1 MKNKKTL
8 IIVIASVVVIAIAAV
23 CIAAFAGGGQAS
35 SSGDSSSG
43 GGSGTTTLFTPQ
55 LIVKIED
62 PVVSIVEEGIY
73 GNEYTK
79 LDSVSY
85 YYNENLSESDIEGTL
100 NEGYLPSFKVDFVLS
115 ATLKNSSNAA
125 DKDFRTS
132 ANCSVETR
140 SALHPERSLSVEWK
154 NGKLNFKVDLNE
166 RIASRDQLG
175 VCWEEIKGDIYSELS
190 KRDALNEIASSCG
203 NPVGEFATYAGEF
216 DSLGLLVAWAT
227 TEGTTFSNDKFV
239 ILSEPVDGGTV
250 DVDIKTLRS
259 VSETPSPYE
268 RANYSFFSL
277 TRSDNSAVSESF
289 RSILIKEEEISF
301 ECKDLIEYWGKDS
314 DELNSD
320 ESFRE
325 KEISIALDKAVIE
338 FKKTIGYQ
346 TFVFRYD
353 FASYYG
359 WRYSQGMQITADY
372 VNAKYYLGQEIP
384 TETVRITVFGKT
396 ANVTATYAV
405 IEENEGLSY
414 SCGYTV
420 NAADLPLFFADK
432 LTKDC
437 VLSYTLPYEQRYD
450 SVIPYKLTN
459 PDRVSI
465 SVPDTNV
472 QEYCENGLANARLTY
487 TYGDKQ
493 YSDTFKNIVDIYRD
507 RDYRKVT
514 LKQTIYNVSYR
525 ALQNA
530 KDSDEYTLFSI
541 GASYLVEVR
550 DLHNEAASDEP
561 YVFTNCKLT
570 LTESLND
577 DDNAR
582 DYRFTLSVKVAPYL
596 YNATISDSGYLAEE
610 YWQGD
615 GLTLSS
621 DATLT
626 LEWKRTIS
634 EYSSCETE
642 TVPMTKENIAD
653 FNTDEAGDYVY
664 VVTYG
669 GRKFEQDKT
678 LFAYKVKEDK
688 VVSIEVLSGSLLGPF
703 VVGEDLDLRESKI
716 KAEYQSGKTKD
727 VDITASMVSGYNK
740 NAKGAQNLTIAYG
753 GKTVDFAITVK
764 QVSSL
769 SIYEA
774 PTAKYCL
781 NQKPEE
787 ILIKAVFDSSDDYDI
802 IQVPQETIEELFD
815 TETKGDKTFT
825 YTYGGK
831 TALFNY
837 TVYEFVYLYYTD
849 DGLKATIT
857 GMDFNAPEGD
867 WKAVKLTDCVNI
879 SIETIDGLEVETIEA
894 GAFSGQSGIS
904 TITLPDTII
913 SIGDSA
919 FSGCTRLKTV
929 NVPAGASVGKTIFK
943 NCTSLENLSIPGSAK
958 DYLYLYFAETPKKSG
973 DKVAL
978 PTNLTVKF
986 TEGTTTLSDE
996 FFDRISTKIKKVVF
1010 PSTQTSLG
1018 TQSGLNI
1025 IDAFESK
1032 STVVK
1037 VVDGVLYT
1045 ESGACL
1051 YFYPKKVTK
1060 TELTLGEEVT
1070 SIENV
1075 QNNEYLKTVVINGD
1089 LTKLAE
1095 SAFGSCTALSSVT
1108 FNGSLDKI
1116 PQGAFDQCE
1125 NLTEFVFPKNLTTIE
1140 HAFAGVAIENV
1151 RIPDSVTYLGNNAFY
1166 GSSVKRLY
1174 IPSSAM
1180 GQLNQGGSMQLYE
1193 LEELAYDGSIPLS
1206 SFSAYRDGDYMH
1218 PQKLKVIYITKSVCE
1233 SFAYSAK
1240 LSSSVKIYLSQDVSF
1255 IGRYAN
1261 VSMSTTYF
1269 YTEKSSVSGIT
1280 NNTGSSAKI
1289 LLAATNP
1296 YTHWWET

>member
-43 GGSGTTTLFTPQ
+43 GGPGTTTLFTPQ

-62 PVVSIVEEGIY
+62 PVVSIVEEGIH

-100 NEGYLPSFKVDFVLS
+100 NEGYLPAFKVDFVLS

-125 DKDFRTS
+125 DKDFQTS
-132 ANCSVETR
+132 TNCSVETR
-140 SALHPERSLSVEWK
+140 SSLHFYSSLSVEWK

-166 RIASRDQLG
+166 HIVSLDSQLAD
-175 VCWEEIKGDIYSELS
+175 CWEQIKNDIYGELS
-190 KRDALNEIASSCG
+190 KRDALNGSASSGG
-203 NPVGEFATYAGEF
+203 NLVGEFATYAGEF
-216 DSLGLLVAWAT
+216 YSHGLDVDWAT

-239 ILSEPVDGGTV
+239 ILSELVDGGTV

-259 VSETPSPYE
+259 TSETPSPYE
-268 RANYSFFSL
+268 RVNYSFFSL

-289 RSILIKEEEISF
+289 RSILKKEEEISF
-301 ECKDLIEYWGKDS
+301 ERKDLIEYWGKDS
-314 DELNSD
+314 LELESD

-359 WRYSQGMQITADY
+359 WRYSHGMQITADY

-384 TETVRITVFGKT
+384 TETVQITVFGKT
-396 ANVTATYAV
+396 ANVTATYAE
-405 IEENEGLSY
+405 IQHNESSFY

-420 NAADLPLFFADK
+420 SAADLPLFFVDK

-437 VLSYTLPYEQRYD
+437 VLSYTLPSEQRND

-459 PDRVSI
+459 PDSVSI

-472 QEYCENGLANARLTY
+472 WEYCENGLANARLAY

-493 YSDTFKNIVDIYRD
+493 YSDTFKNIVDVCHD
-507 RDYRKVT
+507 RDYRT
-514 LKQTIYNVSYR
+514 RSLKQKVYEVTYSALLR
-525 ALQNA
+525 AE
-530 KDSDEYTLFSI
+530 DSGEYTLFSI
-541 GASYLVEVR
+541 GEYLVEVI
-550 DLHNEAASDEP
+550 DLHNKAASDEP

-596 YNATISDSGYLAEE
+596 YNATISDGGCLAAE

-634 EYSSCETE
+634 RYSSCETE

-678 LFAYKVKEDK
+678 LFTYKVKEDK

-831 TALFNY
+831 TASFNY

-867 WKAVKLTDCVNI
+867 RKAVKLTDCVNI
-879 SIETIDGLEVETIEA
+879 SIETIDGLDVETIEA

-996 FFDRISTKIKKVVF
+996 FFDRISTQIKKVVF

-1018 TQSGLNI
+1018 TQSRLNI

-1032 STVVK
+1032 SSVVK
-1037 VVDGVLYT
+1037 VIDGVLYT

-1095 SAFGSCTALSSVT
+1095 SAFRSCTALSSVT

-1125 NLTEFVFPKNLTTIE
+1125 KLTEFVFPKNLTTIE
-1140 HAFAGVAIENV
+1140 YAFSGVAIENV
-1151 RIPDSVTYLGNNAFY
+1151 RIPDSVSFLHKNAFY

-1180 GQLNQGGSMQLYE
+1180 GQLNQGGAMQLYE

-1233 SFAYSAK
+1233 SFADSAK

-1289 LLAATNP
+1289 LLAAQDP
-1296 YTHWWET
+1296 YTHWWEA